1 MLNIKTKE
9 TKMLYK
15 TIAIMCVVIITLMM
29 FLGCSNATL
38 RNNYDKEGAISEFQ
52 GEGSYYHSRII
63 ITTPDTPRNING
75 EPVMDVERIV
85 EEDNSYHPF
94 WEQIPG
100 RNSPSRY
107 NRNCQPDPYPLPRSI
122 H

>member
-9 TKMLYK
+9 TKMVYK
-15 TIAIMCVVIITLMM
+15 TIAIMCVVVITLMM

-63 ITTPDTPRNING
+63 ITTPDTPRGIYG
-75 EPVMDVERIV
+75 EPIMDVERIV

-94 WEQIPG
+94 WRQIPC
-100 RNSPSRY
+100 RNCPSRY
-107 NRNCQPDPYPLPRSI
+107 DGAYYTDTNPPPRSI